1 MAVRYLCFK
10 NYREIKWKSS
20 AIYGV
25 SKVVKLNFNLKGMKM
40 ECFL

>member
-1 MAVRYLCFK
+1 MEVRYLCFK

-25 SKVVKLNFNLKGMKM
+25 SKVVKLNFNHKGMKM